1 MEYVYA
7 FGNFLVNALEFIK
20 DLGVIALIAVFIM
33 VGLGILGL
41 ISAKVKGGVSSTA
54 KFKNKHGL
62 FRVHDTS
69 NFDVSTA
76 FKCRVKGGFTNSD
89 PADDPNAPV
98 PADALCATD
107 KPVAVLKFKGDTM
120 ATRREA
126 FSRLVDEVIMNKD
139 KFGGVVVVVSSP
151 GGGVS
156 AYGHVYYE
164 MLRLKNAG
172 LYLRVCVDDVAAS
185 GGYLMSLPADCIQ
198 AAPLATVGS
207 IGVVAELINF
217 HEFLKSLGIQ
227 PLTMTAGERKRTLT
241 QFGEVTPE
249 KTAAFQAQLAS
260 IHKQFKELVA
270 RHRKNA
276 DMEKVAEGDH
286 WTAQETIELNLGL
299 VDEIGTSSE
308 YLFNLNM
315 DRNLV
320 YIDEKESRFNLNLMK
335 LVTGSIDHVIARIAE
350 RSSRIS

>member
-7 FGNFLVNALEFIK
+7 FGSFLVNALEFIK
-20 DLGVIALIAVFIM
+20 DLGVLALIGVFIM
-33 VGLGILGL
+33 VGLAILGL
-41 ISAKVKGGVSSTA
+41 ISAKVKSGVNSTA

-62 FRVHDTS
+62 FRIHDSS

-76 FKCRVKGGFTNSD
+76 FKCRISGGFTNSD
-89 PADDPNAPV
+89 PADDPNPA

-107 KPVAVLKFKGDTM
+107 KPVAVLRFKGDTM

-126 FSRLVDEVIMNKD
+126 FSRLVDEVLINKE
-139 KFGGVVVVVSSP
+139 KWGGVVVVVSSP

-164 MLRLKNAG
+164 MLRIKNAG

-207 IGVVAELINF
+207 IGVVAELVNF

-241 QFGEVTPE
+241 PMGEVTEE
-249 KTAAFQAQLAS
+249 KKAAFQAQLAS

-276 DMEKVAEGDH
+276 DMTKVAEGDH
-286 WTAQETIELNLGL
+286 WTAQESMELNLGL
-299 VDEIGTSSE
+299 VDEIGTSAE

-335 LVTGSIDHVIARIAE
+335 LVTGSIDHVIMRIAE
-350 RSSRIS
+350 RTSRIS